1 MKILVTCPP
10 MLGMKEQFLPL
21 MDALDFEV
29 HCPDV
34 EQTLTIAE
42 LIKLVPLF
50 DGWIIGDDPA
60 TEQVFEAGSKGK
72 LKAAVKWGVGIDNV
86 DFEACKKF
94 GIAITNTPNVFGAE
108 VADLA
113 IGYVIA
119 LARETFEIDR
129 GIREGKWPK
138 NRGISLAGKTIG
150 IVGFGDIGKQLAERC
165 GAFNLKVVIY
175 DPACTGIEGNLFL
188 KTWPQGLNDCDFLAF
203 TCALTDENR
212 HMLNAS
218 TLKKCKI
225 GIRIVNVARGPL
237 INEPDLHDAIEKQIV
252 HSAALDVYEEE
263 PIPNTSPL
271 LQTQRCIFGSHNGS
285 NTFEAVA
292 KVNEIAI
299 DKLKNFLLGGFQ
311 RN

>member
-29 HCPDV
+29 HCPEV

-72 LKAAVKWGVGIDNV
+72 LKAAVKWGVGVDNV

-150 IVGFGDIGKQLAERC
+150 IVGFGDIGKKLAARC
-165 GAFNLKVVIY
+165 GAFNLKVIIY
-175 DPACTGIEGNLFL
+175 DPACTRIEDNLLL
-188 KTWPQGLNDCDFLAF
+188 KKWPQGLDKCDFLVF
-203 TCALTDENR
+203 TCALNESNR
-212 HMLNAS
+212 HMLNGS
-218 TLKKCKI
+218 TMSQCKM
-225 GIRIVNVARGPL
+225 GLRVVNVARGPL
-237 INEPDLHDAIEKQIV
+237 IDECALIEALRTGQIY
-252 HSAALDVYEEE
+252 SAALDVFEEE
-263 PIPNTSPL
+263 PLPL
-271 LQTQRCIFGSHNGS
+271 RSELKKHNLCIFGSHNGS
-285 NTFEAVA
+285 NTVEAVIRT
-292 KVNEIAI
+292 NRIAI
-299 DKLKNFLLGGFQ
+299 EKLSEFLEPFKK
-311 RN
+311 